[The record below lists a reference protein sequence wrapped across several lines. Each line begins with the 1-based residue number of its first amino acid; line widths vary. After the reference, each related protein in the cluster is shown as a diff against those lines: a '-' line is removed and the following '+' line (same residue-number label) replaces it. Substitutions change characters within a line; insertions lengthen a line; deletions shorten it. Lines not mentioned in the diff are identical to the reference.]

1 MSSMGGGSRRGWSS
15 GDDYFVLS
23 LIVIV
28 VGLGFL
34 GWQLWTEHHAEVVAA
49 VAWLQIRKMTFVA
62 PYTADLVALREAVI
76 TGNYATVTFERL
88 VAMCGQVNG
97 VFRVPAA
104 LLIGALGVVCFVWAP
119 PGRYRRRFDLDGLLR
134 EQAGFYRSAGA
145 MLGRRLRLVLPAPAE
160 PRPADP
166 ALHLD
171 EWLQRFALDGRQEI
185 DEGCLRRALVR
196 QLGPAWRGPR
206 RARPAV
212 RVLFA
217 AFALHLAGDREAAR
231 SLLGDFAVGLAAST
245 GHGSAGP
252 EKALPVPAEV
262 LARAD
267 AILAD
272 ATIRDPA
279 EIAANFHGYETTAM
293 MGLLNAARLASGV
306 LAPAQFNGL
315 KLVDRNLWYALHS
328 LGFPGH
334 GPGQNSHPNPRVE
347 AVGARSHWQA
357 ERKARCPLFQPC
369 LDEAVSA
376 VRMGVR
382 QHQAEAK
389 RKEQG

>member
-1 MSSMGGGSRRGWSS
+1 MSTMGGGSRRGWAS

-28 VGLGFL
+28 AGLGFL
-34 GWQLWTEHHAEVVAA
+34 GWLLWSEHHAEVVAA
-49 VAWLQIRKMTFVA
+49 VAWLQIRKMTFVS
-62 PYTADLVALREAVI
+62 PYTTELAALREAVI
-76 TGNYATVTFERL
+76 TGNYATVSFERL
-88 VAMCGQVNG
+88 VRMCGQVNT
-97 VFRVPAA
+97 VFRLPAA
-104 LLIGALGVVCFVWAP
+104 LLIGALAVVCFVWAP
-119 PGRYRRRFDLDGLLR
+119 PGRFRRRFDLDGLLR

-145 MLGRRLRLVLPAPAE
+145 MLGRRLRLVMPAAAA

-171 EWLQRFALDGRQEI
+171 EWLRRFAMSDSQEI
-185 DEGCLRRALVR
+185 DEARLRRALTR
-196 QLGPAWRGPR
+196 QLGPAWCGSRK
-206 RARPAV
+206 AQPAA

-217 AFALHLAGDREAAR
+217 AFALHLAGDREASQ
-231 SLLGDFAVGLAAST
+231 SLLGDFAEGLAADA
-245 GHGSAGP
+245 GHGPSGP
-252 EKALPVPAEV
+252 DKPLAVPGEV

-267 AILAD
+267 ATLAD

-279 EIAANFHGYETTAM
+279 EIAANLHGYETTAM

-357 ERKARCPLFQPC
+357 ERTARHALFQPC
-369 LDEAVSA
+369 VEEAVSA
-376 VRMGVR
+376 IRMTVQQDR
-382 QHQAEAK
+382 SEPK
-389 RKEQG
+389 RREQG